1 MYRVLNLPI
10 IFIAFAYI
18 SRVVYSVNNWTIR
31 SEFTTNTMTDS
42 DLTYE
47 WSIQGSFVSS
57 PFFTDCGKGF
67 ATKRVLGGYQKF
79 GTDVFIV
86 KTLQNIP
93 PHYQSQVQLNLYFID
108 QWQSTES
115 VWINS
120 SGSYTQY
127 KYNGPGQTQTTTD
140 TNCGNPPLDYIQSV
154 DSGIFAHTSST
165 HQIIFKSDM
174 QEDSATA
181 SWAIRDFI
189 YIINACDVSCQ
200 SCTQSQPTQCTGCYS
215 NATLDALSKL
225 CKCNAKF
232 YAYVPAIPCIQQPC
246 TICKNCDDSCYTCK
260 GPFNNDCLSCAGSL
274 YLSSNQCV
282 ATCPIGTYQNPSPNN
297 NLCSGCDSSC
307 FTCIGRPNPNQ
318 CTYCDTGF
326 FLYQNQCKNSCQTH
340 YFPNSITRTCDICDP
355 SCNNCNG
362 KQSDQ
367 CTDCPPGIFLD
378 SSSTPGKSVCVAKCP
393 NKYFGDTS
401 VTPNI
406 CRDCNQGCSTCNCYQ
421 CTVLNICT
429 ACQSPNYLVGTK
441 CSSCQLGYYGDP
453 ITFVCKPC
461 NVSCASCVGG
471 TSSDCTS
478 CPPNNFLY
486 VLNGSQGKCLAVC
499 PSTPPLFGQN
509 SMCVSQCSNSTFGDN
524 QDPQRLCKP
533 CNSQCNLCYGP
544 TFDSCT
550 KCNLG
555 FYLYNNSCLSICPN
569 GTYQN
574 SSNLRCDSCDEYCG
588 TCRGPSK
595 QDCLT
600 CAPPLFGTG
609 SSCFPSCGIGE
620 FGDLITRKCSTSCNS
635 GYYKDSVNR
644 ICQQCNQKCLT
655 CTGPQAS
662 NCQIC
667 KDPYYLNNGQ
677 CDFCPL
683 FKYGIQNNDGTR
695 VCIDCPQYC
704 AICNNPGPTCVQCIS
719 GMYLSSNVCEK
730 SCPVGTFADPITQSC
745 VTDCK
750 LGYYKDTT
758 QNICSKCSFNCGKC
772 YGPLQSSCYQCIF
785 PYYLHNSQC
794 VSSCPSGLYAD
805 NITWNCLQCPL
816 NCSQCSKQNT
826 CSKCK
831 TNYLLYNQACVTQ
844 CPSNLY
850 EREGECVES
859 CGQGYFIITPSTT
872 QKCGACSIFC
882 KECVGQPTNC
892 TSCQYELN
900 TKLYLQDNTC
910 QLSCNNGY
918 FLPIGSQN
926 TCSKCDQSCS
936 NCTGTS
942 QNCTACQGIYNYYKG
957 KCVDTCPAPLQGYQ
971 NRCLN
976 CFPGSYYDI
985 TTRTCQQ
992 CHISCKQCTGQRYDQ
1007 CTVCWNYRGIG
1018 PNNAP
1023 QEGICGCQQGYAEM
1037 FDRLCQKNEEAMSK
1051 YSSVKGL
1058 SITNTVLELLFYVL
1072 SGNPVSFVI
1081 MANLGQNLNMISYL
1095 DMPYGFNLQETVRY
1109 LGKYHITQGL
1119 GAPAF
1124 NEKNRSQLDG
1134 QNTEEEN
1141 KKSLKTRILYE
1152 TYNTWSD
1159 KKFDQNN
1166 FTGSFLSNMLIFF
1179 CIQGFIWLFCYCLNK
1194 YIIKYELDH
1203 HYFSY
1208 HLNMLITYNL
1218 PLALFLL
1225 SYFEVIISIFLQL
1238 KQGDYSSLF
1247 NTFSFAFCFFGLLYI
1262 GLILADYIKLTNFKK
1277 PYEKPEIQFD
1287 DYNKNRI
1294 YWVYLRLNNIL
1305 QRNFH
1310 LIIIIQKTIIA
1321 AILVFMYDINLVAQA
1336 SIVFLTYFALLVY
1349 MIVCRP
1355 LNRKRYLFLEIF
1367 NEFFVCII
1375 WIILISETKQYQNN
1389 QTLSS
1394 ISNSFHIEN
1403 IILMLFI
1410 ANFLFILFEF
1420 VVNIPLLIQRY
1431 KWARSILIEQISHF
1445 LEWLNRKNIQKR
1457 QNFLLNML
1465 NLDRKDECVINM
1477 NENKTNQSE
1486 QSNYYL
1492 KNQKDYIHLLT
1503 GHDLKQIKQSNQ
1515 ELDIIDLEIDEEE
1528 VNLIK
1533 QRSKLSS
1540 NNLNLIPQDMNL
1552 LEINNNKQNDQ
1563 QIVGEPGVI
1572 KNQMEGGVVEGNQ
1585 AAILDKKDQ
1594 IQQQQLINLDLLKDK
1609 PQEKIIL
1616 DKELILPNIN
1626 IQRKAQ
1632 QHHRVYL
1639 KDEIAIDRFRVFG
1652 EFRGNKFSLSMQ
1664 GHPPQTNLNNGLYD
1678 IYEYDEFV
1686 NEVLLKEDNEDSFEV
1701 IDFMDRNQQYFRNKL
1716 DKNSQQIGL
1725 TQQQNI
1731 NNQFH
1736 IYPDKNDAQDKIN
1749 NIYSNPSQ
1757 QREVIL
1763 DQASRQVRAY
1773 LDMETQGK
1781 FKILKKKDINTGRT
1795 YTIALP
1801 LSVDIQN
1808 KRQALANK
1816 ILSMKPNAVVKETND
1831 QSASTISK
1839 MNNSANKQ
1847 SKSVVLNAWQQ
1858 QQPNIYQNNKK
1869 W

>member
-1 MYRVLNLPI
+1 
-10 IFIAFAYI
+10 
-18 SRVVYSVNNWTIR
+18 
-31 SEFTTNTMTDS
+31 MTDL
-42 DLTYE
+42 DVTYE

-57 PFFTDCGKGF
+57 PYFTDCGKGF

-93 PHYQSQVQLNLYFID
+93 PHYQSQVKLNLYFID

-115 VWINS
+115 IWINS

-127 KYNGPGQTQTTTD
+127 QYNQPGQTQTIPD
-140 TNCGNPPLDYIQSV
+140 TNCGNPPFDYIQAV
-154 DSGIFAHTSST
+154 DSGLFSHTAIS

-189 YIINACDVSCQ
+189 YIINACDVSCS
-200 SCTQSQPTQCTGCYS
+200 SCSAAQPNKCTGCYS
-215 NATLDALSKL
+215 NASIDPVSKL
-225 CKCNAKF
+225 CQCNAKF
-232 YAYVPAIPCIQQPC
+232 YANVPANPCIQYPC

-260 GPFNNDCLSCAGSL
+260 GPFNNDCLSCTGSL
-274 YLSSNQCV
+274 YLQNNQCV
-282 ATCPIGTYQNPSPNN
+282 ATCTIGTYPNPQTNN
-297 NLCSGCDSSC
+297 NLCSNCDSTCFSC
-307 FTCIGRPNPNQ
+307 SASSNQSCTSCSPPNYLNPDNSCQSTCPNYYYGQDFPSRVCSTCSANCLKCIGPNPNQ
-318 CTYCDTGF
+318 CTYCDIGY
-326 FLYQNQCKNSCQTH
+326 FLYQNTCSNLCPTN
-340 YFPNSITRTCDICDP
+340 YFQNISTRTCDICDA
-355 SCNNCNG
+355 SCKNCNG
-362 KQSDQ
+362 KYNYQ

-378 SSSTPGKSVCVAKCP
+378 NASQVGKSFCVAKCP
-393 NKYFGDTS
+393 NSYFGDTS
-401 VTPNI
+401 VTPNV
-406 CRDCNQGCSTCNCYQ
+406 CQSCNKGCSDCNCYQ

-429 ACQSPNYLVGTK
+429 ACQQPNYLVGTK
-441 CSSCQLGYYGDP
+441 CSSCQPGFYGDP

-461 NVSCASCVGG
+461 NVSCAACVGG
-471 TSSDCTS
+471 TPSDCTS
-478 CPPNNFLY
+478 CPINNFLY
-486 VLNGSQGKCLAVC
+486 ILNGLQGKCLSVC

-509 SMCVSQCSNSTFGDN
+509 SMCVSQCSASTYGDA
-524 QDPQRLCKP
+524 QDPKRLCKN
-533 CNSQCNLCYGP
+533 CDTKCGLCFGP
-544 TFDSCT
+544 SSDSCT

-555 FYLYNNSCLSICPN
+555 FYLYNSSCLSTCPN
-569 GTYQN
+569 GTYKNTLNQK
-574 SSNLRCDSCDEYCG
+574 CDACDEYCG
-588 TCRGPSK
+588 TCNGPSK
-595 QDCLT
+595 SNCLT

-609 SSCFPSCGIGE
+609 SSCFPSCPNGQ
-620 FGDLITRKCSTSCNS
+620 FGDLITRTCSATCND
-635 GYYKDSVNR
+635 GYYQDTINR
-644 ICQQCNQKCLT
+644 ICQQCNQKCQT
-655 CTGPQAS
+655 CKGPQS
-662 NCQIC
+662 SHCLIC
-667 KDPYYLNNGQ
+667 RDPYYMNNGQ
-677 CDFCPL
+677 CDYCPL
-683 FKYGIQNNDGTR
+683 FKYGKLNADGTR
-695 VCIDCPQYC
+695 VCTDCPQYC
-704 AICNNPGPTCVQCIS
+704 AICTNPGPTCVQCIS
-719 GMYLSSNVCEK
+719 GMYLSSNICVQQ
-730 SCPVGTFADPITQSC
+730 CPTNTFADPVTQQC
-745 VTDCK
+745 VTSCQ

-772 YGPLQSSCYQCIF
+772 YGPLSANCYQCIF
-785 PYYLHNSQC
+785 PYYLYNSQC

-816 NCSQCSKQNT
+816 YCSQCNKQNT
-826 CSKCK
+826 CSKSVC
-831 TNYLLYNQACVTQ
+831 YLM
-844 CPSNLY
+844 SIK
-850 EREGECVES
+850 EGECVQS
-859 CGQGYFIITPSTT
+859 CGQGYYIITPSTT

-892 TSCQYELN
+892 TTCQYELN
-900 TKLYLQDNTC
+900 TKLYLQNNTC

-918 FLPIGSQN
+918 FLPAGSQN
-926 TCSKCDQSCS
+926 TCSICDQNCS
-936 NCTGTS
+936 TCSGTS
-942 QNCTACQGIYNYYKG
+942 QNCTSCQGDYNYYQG
-957 KCVDTCPAPLQGYQ
+957 KCIEKCPAPLQGYQ
-971 NRCLN
+971 NKCLN
-976 CFPGSYYDI
+976 CFPGQYYDSS
-985 TTRTCQQ
+985 TATCQQ
-992 CHISCKQCTGQRYDQ
+992 CHISCKQCSGQRYDQ
-1007 CTVCWNYRGIG
+1007 CTACWNYRGIG

-1023 QEGICGCQQGYAEM
+1023 QDGICGCQQGYAEM
-1037 FDRLCQKNEEAMSK
+1037 FDRLCQKNEEAISK

-1072 SGNPVSFVI
+1072 SANPVSFVL
-1081 MANLGQNLNMISYL
+1081 MVNLGQNLNMISYL

-1124 NEKNRSQLDG
+1124 DEKNHSQLEV
-1134 QNTEEEN
+1134 QNIEEEN
-1141 KKSLKTRILYE
+1141 KKSLQDSKSRTLYE

-1203 HYFSY
+1203 HYFTY

-1225 SYFEVIISIFLQL
+1225 SYFEIIISIFLQL

-1247 NTFSFAFCFFGLLYI
+1247 NTSLLGLLEVEQYSLEKLSPNYHNLENNNSCYI
-1262 GLILADYIKLTNFKK
+1262 SF
-1277 PYEKPEIQFD
+1277 
-1287 DYNKNRI
+1287 
-1294 YWVYLRLNNIL
+1294 
-1305 QRNFH
+1305 
-1310 LIIIIQKTIIA
+1310 
-1321 AILVFMYDINLVAQA
+1321 
-1336 SIVFLTYFALLVY
+1336 YFAVL
-1349 MIVCRP
+1349 
-1355 LNRKRYLFLEIF
+1355 
-1367 NEFFVCII
+1367 
-1375 WIILISETKQYQNN
+1375 Q
-1389 QTLSS
+1389 
-1394 ISNSFHIEN
+1394 IEN
-1403 IILMLFI
+1403 AIFSWKYSMNFLYVQYGLFQFQKHT
-1410 ANFLFILFEF
+1410 NFLFILFEF

-1431 KWARSILIEQISHF
+1431 KWARNILIEQTSHF

-1465 NLDRKDECVINM
+1465 SIDKKDEHVINM
-1477 NENKTNQSE
+1477 SENKTNQSD
-1486 QSNYYL
+1486 QSNYYF
-1492 KNQKDYIHLLT
+1492 KNQKDIIHLLT
-1503 GHDLKQIKQSNQ
+1503 GHDLKQVKQSNQ

-1540 NNLNLIPQDMNL
+1540 NNLNLLPQDMNL
-1552 LEINNNKQNDQ
+1552 VGLREIDNKQNDK
-1563 QIVGEPGVI
+1563 QIIKESGGN
-1572 KNQMEGGVVEGNQ
+1572 KNQIEGGLVEGNQ
-1585 AAILDKKDQ
+1585 GDQIDKKDTK
-1594 IQQQQLINLDLLKDK
+1594 IEQQLINLDLLKDK

-1616 DKELILPNIN
+1616 DKELVLPNIN

-1632 QHHRVYL
+1632 QHHRLYL
-1639 KDEIAIDRFRVFG
+1639 KDEIGIDRFRVFG

-1716 DKNSQQIGL
+1716 DKNSQQMGFM
-1725 TQQQNI
+1725 QQQNI

-1749 NIYSNPSQ
+1749 HVNQNPFQ
-1757 QREVIL
+1757 QRGEIL
-1763 DQASRQVRAY
+1763 EQASRQVRAY
-1773 LDMETQGK
+1773 FDMETQGK

-1816 ILSMKPNAVVKETND
+1816 ILSMKPNAIINESNQ
-1831 QSASTISK
+1831 QSVSTLSK
-1839 MNNSANKQ
+1839 INNPANKQ
-1847 SKSVVLNAWQQ
+1847 NKSVVLNAWQQ
-1858 QQPNIYQNNKK
+1858 QQSNIYQNNKK

>member
-1 MYRVLNLPI
+1 MHQLLNLPY
-10 IFIAFAYI
+10 IFIAFAFL
-18 SRVVYSVNNWTIR
+18 SRIVYSVNNWTIR
-31 SEFTTNTMTDS
+31 QEFTTNTMTDT
-42 DLTYE
+42 DVTYE

-57 PFFTDCGKGF
+57 PYFTDCGKGF

-108 QWQSTES
+108 QWQTTES
-115 VWINS
+115 VWINP

-127 KYNGPGQTQTTTD
+127 KYQGPSQTQTTAD
-140 TNCGNPPLDYIQSV
+140 TNCGNPPIDYIQYV
-154 DSGIFAHTSST
+154 DSGVFDHTSST
-165 HQIIFKSDM
+165 HIIIFKSDIL
-174 QEDSATA
+174 EDSATA

-200 SCTQSQPTQCTGCYS
+200 SCTKAQPTQCTGCYS
-215 NATLDALSKL
+215 NASLDPVSKL

-232 YAYVPAIPCIQQPC
+232 YPYVPAAKCIQQPC
-246 TICKNCDDSCYTCK
+246 TIC
-260 GPFNNDCLSCAGSL
+260 
-274 YLSSNQCV
+274 
-282 ATCPIGTYQNPSPNN
+282 PN
-297 NLCSGCDSSC
+297 S
-307 FTCIGRPNPNQ
+307 NQ
-318 CTYCDTGF
+318 CTYCDTGY
-326 FLYQNQCKNSCQTH
+326 FLYNNSCSTTCPTQ
-340 YFPNSITRTCDICDP
+340 YFQNGTNRTCDVCDT
-355 SCNNCNG
+355 SCKNCNG
-362 KQSDQ
+362 KQNDQ

-378 SSSTPGKSVCVAKCP
+378 NASTPGKSTCVGKCP
-393 NKYFGDTS
+393 NSYFGDTS
-401 VTPNI
+401 VTPNV
-406 CRDCNQGCSTCNCYQ
+406 CRDCNQGCPTCNCYQ
-421 CTVLNICT
+421 CTVLNVCT

-441 CSSCQLGYYGDP
+441 CSSCQLGFYGDP

-461 NVSCASCVGG
+461 NISCASCVGG
-471 TSSDCTS
+471 TPSDCTS
-478 CPPNNFLY
+478 CPANNFLY
-486 VLNGSQGKCLAVC
+486 ILNGIQGKCLSVC
-499 PSTPPLFGQN
+499 PSTPPLFGQIN
-509 SMCVSQCSNSTFGDN
+509 KCVSQCSGSYYGDN
-524 QDPQRLCKP
+524 QDPQRLC
-533 CNSQCNLCYGP
+533 NSCHLNCNLCFGP
-544 TFDSCT
+544 SSDACT
-550 KCNLG
+550 KCNPG
-555 FYLYNNSCLSICPN
+555 FFLYNNSCSSLCPN
-569 GTYQN
+569 GTYN
-574 SSNLRCDSCDEYCG
+574 NTLSLKCDGCDEYCG
-588 TCRGPSK
+588 TCDGPSK
-595 QDCLT
+595 LNCLT

-609 SSCFPSCGIGE
+609 SSCFPSCPLDE
-620 FGDLITRKCSTSCNS
+620 FGDLITRKCSSSCND
-635 GYYKDSVNR
+635 GYYKDTINR
-644 ICQQCNQKCLT
+644 ICQQCNDKCLT
-655 CTGPQAS
+655 CKGPQSS
-662 NCQIC
+662 NCLIC

-677 CDFCPL
+677 CDYCPL
-683 FKYGIQNNDGTR
+683 FKYGIQNADGTR
-695 VCIDCPQYC
+695 VCTDCPQYC
-704 AICNNPGPTCVQCIS
+704 AICTNPGPTCVQCVN
-719 GMYLSSNVCEK
+719 GMYLSSNNCVQQCL
-730 SCPVGTFADPITQSC
+730 PGTFADPVTQYC
-745 VTDCK
+745 VTSCK
-750 LGYYKDTT
+750 LGYYQDST
-758 QNICSKCSFNCGKC
+758 QNACIKCSFNCGKC
-772 YGPLQSSCYQCIF
+772 YGPLSANCYQCIF
-785 PYYLHNSQC
+785 PYYLYNSQC
-794 VSSCPSGLYAD
+794 VSSCPVGLYAD
-805 NITWNCLQCPL
+805 NITWNCVTCPF

-831 TNYLLYNQACVTQ
+831 PNYFLYNQQCVSQ

-850 EREGECVES
+850 EREGECVQS

-892 TSCQYELN
+892 ISCQYELN
-900 TKLYLQDNTC
+900 TKLYLQNNAC

-918 FLPIGSQN
+918 FLPTGSQN
-926 TCSKCDQSCS
+926 TCSQCDQNCS
-936 NCTGTS
+936 TCSGTS
-942 QNCTACQGIYNYYKG
+942 YNCKTCQGIYNYYQG
-957 KCVDTCPAPLQGYQ
+957 KCFEKCPAPLQGYQ
-971 NRCLN
+971 NQCLN
-976 CFPGSYYDI
+976 CFPGQYYDKS
-985 TTRTCQQ
+985 TSSCQQ
-992 CHISCKQCTGQRYDQ
+992 CHISCKQCYGQRYDQ

-1018 PNNAP
+1018 PHNAP

-1037 FDRLCQKNEEAMSK
+1037 FNRLCQQNEEAQSK
-1051 YSSVKGL
+1051 YSSIKGL

-1072 SGNPVSFVI
+1072 SGNPVSFVL

-1095 DMPYGFNLQETVRY
+1095 DMPYGFNLQETVKY

-1124 NEKNRSQLDG
+1124 DEKNRSQLEV

-1141 KKSLKTRILYE
+1141 QKSLKSSKQILKIKNEYYQLNQSLRTRNLYE
-1152 TYNTWSD
+1152 TYNTWSN

-1179 CIQGFIWLFCYCLNK
+1179 CIQGFIWFFCYCLNK

-1208 HLNMLITYNL
+1208 HLNMLITYNF

-1247 NTFSFAFCFFGLLYI
+1247 NTFSFAFSFFGLLYI
-1262 GLILADYIKLTNFKK
+1262 GFILADYIKLTNFKK
-1277 PYEKPEIQFD
+1277 PYEKPELHFD

-1294 YWVYLRLNNIL
+1294 YWVYLRLSNIL

-1321 AILVFMYDINLVAQA
+1321 AILVFMYDINLIAQA
-1336 SIVFLTYFALLVY
+1336 SLVFLTYFALIVY
-1349 MIVCRP
+1349 MLVCRP

-1367 NEFFVCII
+1367 NEFFICII
-1375 WIILISETKQYQNN
+1375 WIILISETKQYENN
-1389 QTLSS
+1389 KTLSG

-1431 KWARSILIEQISHF
+1431 KWARNISVEQISHF

-1465 NLDRKDECVINM
+1465 NIDRKDEHVINM
-1477 NENKTNQSE
+1477 NENKSNQSD
-1486 QSNYYL
+1486 QSNYNF

-1503 GHDLKQIKQSNQ
+1503 GHDLKQIKSTNQ

-1540 NNLNLIPQDMNL
+1540 NNLNLLPQDINL
-1552 LEINNNKQNDQ
+1552 VGLRQINSNKQNDQ
-1563 QIVGEPGVI
+1563 QIIGEQAEN
-1572 KNQMEGGVVEGNQ
+1572 KNQIEGGAIEGNQ
-1585 AAILDKKDQ
+1585 GDKADKKGQ
-1594 IQQQQLINLDLLKDK
+1594 TKEQQLINLDLLQDK

-1616 DKELILPNIN
+1616 DKELILPSIN

-1639 KDEIAIDRFRVFG
+1639 KDELSIDRFRVFG

-1716 DKNSQQIGL
+1716 DKNSQQMGVM
-1725 TQQQNI
+1725 QQQNLS
-1731 NNQFH
+1731 NQFH

-1749 NIYSNPSQ
+1749 NINSNLFQ

-1808 KRQALANK
+1808 KRQALTNK
-1816 ILSMKPNAVVKETND
+1816 ILSMKPNAIIKESND
-1831 QSASTISK
+1831 QSASTLSK
-1839 MNNSANKQ
+1839 INNPANKQ
-1847 SKSVVLNAWQQ
+1847 NQSVVLNAWQQ
-1858 QQPNIYQNNKK
+1858 QQSNIYQNNKK